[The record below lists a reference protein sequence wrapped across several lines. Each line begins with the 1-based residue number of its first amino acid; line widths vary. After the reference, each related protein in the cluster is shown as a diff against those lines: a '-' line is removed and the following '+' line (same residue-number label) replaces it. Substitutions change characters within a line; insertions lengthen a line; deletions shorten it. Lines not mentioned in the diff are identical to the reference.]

1 MKKAIIIAIACVCAG
16 FINAAAQ
23 DELTLDNGVVVKN
36 ASLTRDRN
44 GMHVKMDLDLS
55 KVKVRTNRGVKV
67 SPTIINGKDTISCAS
82 LVVYGH
88 NRYYYYI
95 RNNKPLTETESDSAY
110 RKKDAPDNFQY
121 ADNFKYDKW
130 MDGARLFVNE
140 KEFGCCN
147 KLKKDDTKGPLAVYN
162 NPQAII
168 YTPLFIFV
176 HPKAEI
182 VKARSL
188 KRTAY
193 IDFPV
198 SQTVIYPEYRRNTRE
213 LAKIHESIDSLKSD
227 SDITVNYLTLK
238 GFASPESPYS
248 NNTRLAKGRVEALKK
263 YLLKYPEVPKDSIRT
278 DYEPENWEGLRKFVE
293 ASDITNK
300 AGILEIIDSK
310 REPDNKEFVLK
321 STYPAEYKYL
331 LKECYPGLR
340 RTDYAIGYVIRGYNS
355 VEDIKRVYS
364 KSPEKLSSEEFFML
378 AESYSQDSREF
389 KDVIM
394 TAVNFYPKDP
404 VANLNA
410 ANLAIKE
417 GRMADAGKYLDKA
430 GDSFEAIYARGLYNA
445 MMGDPERAK
454 IYFSRVAKEMPQA
467 AEAIKTLDAIEAQK
481 HLFE

>member
-1 MKKAIIIAIACVCAG
+1 MKKAIIIATILACAG
-16 FINAAAQ
+16 FINASAQ
-23 DELTLDNGVVVKN
+23 DLTLDNGVVVKN
-36 ASLTRDRN
+36 ASITRDRS
-44 GMHVKMDLDLS
+44 GMHVNMDLDLS
-55 KVKVRTNRGVKV
+55 GVNVKTNRGVKV
-67 SPTIINGKDTISCAS
+67 SPTIINGKDTVSCAS
-82 LVVYGH
+82 LVVYGR

-95 RNNKPLTETESDSAY
+95 RNDKPLTENEADKAF
-110 RKKDAPDNFQY
+110 RKNDAPDTFQY
-121 ADNFKYDKW
+121 ADSFKYDKW

-147 KLKKDDTKGPLAVYN
+147 KLIKDDTKGPLAVYT
-162 NPQAII
+162 NPAAIL
-168 YTPLFIFV
+168 YYPQFIFV
-176 HPKAEI
+176 HPKAEL

-198 SQTVIYPEYRRNTRE
+198 SQTVIYPSYRRNTTE
-213 LAKIHESIDSLKSD
+213 LSKIHESIDSLKSD

-248 NNTRLAKGRVEALKK
+248 NNTRLAKGRVEALKN
-263 YLLKYPEVPKDSIRT
+263 YLLNYPQIPADSIRT

-300 AGILEIIDSK
+300 QGILNIIDSN
-310 REPDNKEFVLK
+310 REPDNKEAYLK
-321 STYPAEYKYL
+321 KTYPVEYKYL
-331 LKECYPGLR
+331 LEECYPGLR
-340 RTDYAIGYVIRGYNS
+340 RTDYAIGYVIRGYES
-355 VEDIKRVYS
+355 IDDIRRVYA

-378 AESYSQDSREF
+378 AESYSQDTPEF

-410 ANLAIKE
+410 ANIAMKE
-417 GRMADAGKYLDKA
+417 GRMSDAGKYLDKA
-430 GDSFEAIYARGLYNA
+430 GDSYDAIYTRGVYNA
-445 MMGDPERAK
+445 VIGDNERAK
-454 IYFSRVAKEMPQA
+454 IYFSRVASELPQA
-467 AEAIKTLDAIEAQK
+467 AQAIKTLDAIEAQR